1 MKPRELF
8 AAALFL
14 FVFASATITVQANDK
29 EGYNFLSVGVAEVL
43 DPSSLSSE
51 GTVET
56 AEESLL
62 HSCWELKQYKWEPA
76 FW

>member
-29 EGYNFLSVGVAEVL
+29 EGYNFLSVGVAEV
-43 DPSSLSSE
+43 
-51 GTVET
+51 
-56 AEESLL
+56 
-62 HSCWELKQYKWEPA
+62 
-76 FW
+76 